1 MDLWILDFFEF
12 IAALVISAG
21 RFIYYDCAKKIEAS
35 LFIEGVFVGELNGIE
50 WIVVQ
55 GFVGIRKPESELII
69 AFIRVRGDMQ
79 LNIER

>member
-55 GFVGIRKPESELII
+55 GFIGIGKPECELVL
-69 AFIRVRGDMQ
+69 AFVCIGWDMQ